1 MEGRDVPPRQTPSVL
16 ARAPGA
22 APPQGAGP
30 AQGAAAQG
38 AGPGLEPRFDG
49 GPVWMRLLPA
59 LVMLGL
65 ALWRIT
71 VPSYWRDEGATLA
84 AVQRPFGQL
93 LRMLGHVDAVH
104 GAYYMIMW
112 PLVRLA
118 GPGELITRLPSALA
132 MVVAAGLVA
141 ALGRRLVSPA
151 AGLAS
156 GLIFAV
162 FPQISLYA
170 QDARSYAMVTALGTA
185 GSYLLVRAIGT
196 PGRRRGWLT
205 GYAVCMGAMGA
216 LNIFGLLLV
225 AAHAVPVALAC
236 LRGDDGRIGISPAGL
251 RGQQDRTARSL
262 ALGWLAAATGA
273 VATASPVLAL
283 GIEQR
288 GAVSWIMPPAPG
300 TVTSLWRLV
309 GQRHMVIAV
318 GLLTVCGLAASVL
331 AGRLALR
338 TGWPPVLLVLAV
350 PWLAVPPAILIGISL
365 VTPLYVPRY
374 VLYCLPAAALLT
386 GAALA
391 ALSHAAGAGL
401 GRAPGAGA
409 VALGWATGAAVLGV
423 IVLLGAGT
431 QINER
436 GPAGHNDNIRL
447 ADQIVAANMRP
458 GDAVLY
464 ETSNNLWAAY
474 PSGLARL
481 ANIAQYQTPA
491 RSGTLAGTVLPA
503 AVVRQR
509 IAGTTGLWVVEW
521 RPRSRVPLLQGLG
534 LRLVRT
540 WHAPGLWL
548 FRYARGPA
556 D

>member
-1 MEGRDVPPRQTPSVL
+1 MPPRQTPSVL

-22 APPQGAGP
+22 V
-30 AQGAAAQG
+30 AAQG
-38 AGPGLEPRFDG
+38 TGPGREPPFDG
-49 GPVWMRLLPA
+49 GPVWMRLVPSS
-59 LVMLGL
+59 VMLGL
-65 ALWRIT
+65 ALWHIT

-93 LRMLGHVDAVH
+93 VRMLGHVDAVH
-104 GAYYMIMW
+104 GVYYMIMW

-132 MVVAAGLVA
+132 MVVAAWLVA

-151 AGLAS
+151 AGLAA

-170 QDARSYAMVTALGTA
+170 QDARSYAMVTALGAA

-205 GYAVCMGAMGA
+205 GYAICMGTMGA

-225 AAHAVPVALAC
+225 AAHAVTVALAC
-236 LRGDDGRIGISPAGL
+236 LRQPGGRAK
-251 RGQQDRTARSL
+251 L
-262 ALGWLAAATGA
+262 ALSWLAAAAGA
-273 VATASPVLAL
+273 VATASPALAL

-288 GAVSWIMPPAPG
+288 GAVSWIRPPAPG

-331 AGRLALR
+331 AGRMAR
-338 TGWPPVLLVLAV
+338 RAGWPPVLLVLAV
-350 PWLAVPPAILIGISL
+350 PWLVVPPAILIGISF
-365 VTPLYVPRY
+365 VAPLYVPRY
-374 VLYCLPAAALLT
+374 VLYCLPAVALLT

-391 ALSHAAGAGL
+391 ALGRAAGTGL
-401 GRAPGAGA
+401 SRAPGAGA
-409 VALGWATGAAVLGV
+409 AALGWATGAAVLGV

-431 QINER
+431 QISER
-436 GPAGHNDNIRL
+436 GPAGHNDNIRR

-464 ETSNNLWAAY
+464 ETSNNLRAAY
-474 PSGLARL
+474 PYGLARL

-491 RSGTLAGTVLPA
+491 QSGTLAGTVLPA

-509 IAGTTGLWVVEW
+509 IAGTPGLWVVEW

-540 WHAPGLWL
+540 WHAPGIWL